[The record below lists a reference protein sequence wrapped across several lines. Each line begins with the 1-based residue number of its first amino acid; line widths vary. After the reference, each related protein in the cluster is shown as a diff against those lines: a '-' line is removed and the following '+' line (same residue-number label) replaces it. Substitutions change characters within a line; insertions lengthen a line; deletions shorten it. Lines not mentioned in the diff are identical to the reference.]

1 MSIERKKDEKG
12 NLIFGVG
19 NIDFSNQGEAEIKI
33 NELEEEKAKKK
44 KAEKTD
50 LMKEVA
56 RLPKKDDK
64 KIKQKLK
71 EEVEIINR
79 ALYNALFVE
88 F

>member
-19 NIDFSNQGEAEIKI
+19 NRDFSNQGEAEIKN

-64 KIKQKLK
+64 KNKT
-71 EEVEIINR
+71 EVKGR
-79 ALYNALFVE
+79 S
-88 F
+88 

>member
-1 MSIERKKDEKG
+1 MSIETKKDEKG

-33 NELEEEKAKKK
+33 NELEEEKDKKK

-64 KIKQKLK
+64 KNKT
-71 EEVEIINR
+71 EVKGR
-79 ALYNALFVE
+79 S
-88 F
+88 

>member
-1 MSIERKKDEKG
+1 MSIETKKDEKG

-19 NIDFSNQGEAEIKI
+19 NRDFSNQGEAEIKN

-64 KIKQKLK
+64 KNKT
-71 EEVEIINR
+71 EVKGR
-79 ALYNALFVE
+79 S
-88 F
+88 

>member
-1 MSIERKKDEKG
+1 M
-12 NLIFGVG
+12 IFGVG
-19 NIDFSNQGEAEIKI
+19 NRDFSNQGEAEIKN

-64 KIKQKLK
+64 KNKTEVK
-71 EEVEIINR
+71 ER
-79 ALYNALFVE
+79 S
-88 F
+88 

>member
-1 MSIERKKDEKG
+1 MSIETKKDEKG
-12 NLIFGVG
+12 NLIFDVG

-64 KIKQKLK
+64 KNKTEVK
-71 EEVEIINR
+71 ER
-79 ALYNALFVE
+79 S
-88 F
+88 

>member
-19 NIDFSNQGEAEIKI
+19 SIDFSNQGEAEIKI

-56 RLPKKDDK
+56 RST
-64 KIKQKLK
+64 K
-71 EEVEIINR
+71 EKAETNNETNEETKNNGR
-79 ALYNALFVE
+79 NHWF
-88 F
+88 

>member
-19 NIDFSNQGEAEIKI
+19 NIDFSNQGEAEIKN

-56 RLPKKDDK
+56 RLPKKNDK
-64 KIKQKLK
+64 KNKTEVK
-71 EEVEIINR
+71 ER
-79 ALYNALFVE
+79 S
-88 F
+88 

>member
-19 NIDFSNQGEAEIKI
+19 NRDFSNQGEAEIKN

-64 KIKQKLK
+64 KNKK
-71 EEVEIINR
+71 EVEIINR

>member
-19 NIDFSNQGEAEIKI
+19 NRDFSNQGEAEIKN

-50 LMKEVA
+50 LMKEM
-56 RLPKKDDK
+56 
-64 KIKQKLK
+64 
-71 EEVEIINR
+71 EEI
-79 ALYNALFVE
+79 LDFK
-88 F
+88 

>member
-19 NIDFSNQGEAEIKI
+19 TRDFSNHGEAEIKN

-64 KIKQKLK
+64 KNKTEVK
-71 EEVEIINR
+71 ER
-79 ALYNALFVE
+79 S
-88 F
+88 

>member
-19 NIDFSNQGEAEIKI
+19 NRDFSNQGEAEIKN

-64 KIKQKLK
+64 KNKT
-71 EEVEIINR
+71 EVKGRSWDNK
-79 ALYNALFVE
+79 
-88 F
+88 

>member
-1 MSIERKKDEKG
+1 MSIETKKDEKG
-12 NLIFGVG
+12 DLIFGVG
-19 NIDFSNQGEAEIKI
+19 NRDFSNQGEAEIKN

-64 KIKQKLK
+64 KNKTEVK
-71 EEVEIINR
+71 ER
-79 ALYNALFVE
+79 S
-88 F
+88 

>member
-19 NIDFSNQGEAEIKI
+19 SIDFSNQGEAEIKI

-44 KAEKTD
+44 
-50 LMKEVA
+50 
-56 RLPKKDDK
+56 
-64 KIKQKLK
+64 
-71 EEVEIINR
+71 EVEIINR

>member
-19 NIDFSNQGEAEIKI
+19 NRDFSNQGEAEIKN

-64 KIKQKLK
+64 KNKTEVK
-71 EEVEIINR
+71 ER
-79 ALYNALFVE
+79 S
-88 F
+88 

>member
-19 NIDFSNQGEAEIKI
+19 NRDFSNQGEAEIKN

-64 KIKQKLK
+64 KNKT
-71 EEVEIINR
+71 EVKKR
-79 ALYNALFVE
+79 S
-88 F
+88 

>member
-19 NIDFSNQGEAEIKI
+19 SIDFSNQGEAEIKN

-64 KIKQKLK
+64 KNKTEVK
-71 EEVEIINR
+71 ER
-79 ALYNALFVE
+79 S
-88 F
+88 

>member
-19 NIDFSNQGEAEIKI
+19 NIDFSNQGEAEIKN

-64 KIKQKLK
+64 KNKT
-71 EEVEIINR
+71 EVKGR
-79 ALYNALFVE
+79 S
-88 F
+88 

>member
-1 MSIERKKDEKG
+1 MSSFCLSASLLTG
-12 NLIFGVG
+12 FSLILKALINFWQAY
-19 NIDFSNQGEAEIKI
+19 NFFAKIIKKI

-64 KIKQKLK
+64 KNKT
-71 EEVEIINR
+71 EVKGRSWDNK
-79 ALYNALFVE
+79 
-88 F
+88 

>member
-33 NELEEEKAKKK
+33 NELKEEKAKKK

-64 KIKQKLK
+64 KNKT
-71 EEVEIINR
+71 EVKGR
-79 ALYNALFVE
+79 S
-88 F
+88 

>member
-33 NELEEEKAKKK
+33 NELEEEKAKNK

-64 KIKQKLK
+64 KNKT
-71 EEVEIINR
+71 EVKGR
-79 ALYNALFVE
+79 S
-88 F
+88 

>member
-19 NIDFSNQGEAEIKI
+19 NRDFSNQGEAEIKN
-33 NELEEEKAKKK
+33 NELEDKKK

-64 KIKQKLK
+64 KNKTEVK
-71 EEVEIINR
+71 ER
-79 ALYNALFVE
+79 S
-88 F
+88 

>member
-33 NELEEEKAKKK
+33 NELEEEKVKKK
-44 KAEKTD
+44 KAEKSD
-50 LMKEVA
+50 LQKEVA

-64 KIKQKLK
+64 KNKT
-71 EEVEIINR
+71 EVKGR
-79 ALYNALFVE
+79 S
-88 F
+88 

>member
-1 MSIERKKDEKG
+1 MSIETKKDEKG

-19 NIDFSNQGEAEIKI
+19 NIDFSNQGEAEIKN

-64 KIKQKLK
+64 KNKT
-71 EEVEIINR
+71 EVKGR
-79 ALYNALFVE
+79 S
-88 F
+88 

>member
-1 MSIERKKDEKG
+1 M
-12 NLIFGVG
+12 IFGVG
-19 NIDFSNQGEAEIKI
+19 NRDFSNQGEAEIKN

-64 KIKQKLK
+64 KNKTEVK
-71 EEVEIINR
+71 ERN
-79 ALYNALFVE
+79 
-88 F
+88 

>member
-19 NIDFSNQGEAEIKI
+19 SIDFSNQGEAEIKN

-64 KIKQKLK
+64 KNKT
-71 EEVEIINR
+71 EVKGR
-79 ALYNALFVE
+79 S
-88 F
+88 

>member
-1 MSIERKKDEKG
+1 MSIETKKDEKG

-64 KIKQKLK
+64 KNKT
-71 EEVEIINR
+71 EVKGRSWDNK
-79 ALYNALFVE
+79 
-88 F
+88 

>member
-1 MSIERKKDEKG
+1 MNIERKKDEKG

-19 NIDFSNQGEAEIKI
+19 NRDFSNQGEAEIKN

-64 KIKQKLK
+64 KNKT
-71 EEVEIINR
+71 EVKGR
-79 ALYNALFVE
+79 S
-88 F
+88 

>member
-44 KAEKTD
+44 KAEITD

-64 KIKQKLK
+64 KNKT
-71 EEVEIINR
+71 EVKGR
-79 ALYNALFVE
+79 S
-88 F
+88 

>member
-19 NIDFSNQGEAEIKI
+19 SIDFSNQGEAEIKI

-64 KIKQKLK
+64 KNKT
-71 EEVEIINR
+71 EVKGRSWDNK
-79 ALYNALFVE
+79 
-88 F
+88 

>member
-64 KIKQKLK
+64 KNKT
-71 EEVEIINR
+71 EVKGRSWDNK
-79 ALYNALFVE
+79 
-88 F
+88 

>member
-71 EEVEIINR
+71 KEVEIINR

>member
-1 MSIERKKDEKG
+1 MQIERKTDEKG

-19 NIDFSNQGEAEIKI
+19 SIDFSNQGEAEIKN

-64 KIKQKLK
+64 KNKT
-71 EEVEIINR
+71 EVKGR
-79 ALYNALFVE
+79 S
-88 F
+88 

>member
-50 LMKEVA
+50 LGEKIDRSMKEKA
-56 RLPKKDDK
+56 ETNNETN
-64 KIKQKLK
+64 
-71 EEVEIINR
+71 EETKNNGR
-79 ALYNALFVE
+79 NH
-88 F
+88 